1 MKKALFALSL
11 ASLLVLTACEKP
23 TENSTAS
30 SQQGVGFSPKMAES
44 VPALRPQVITLFN
57 QKAEIKYPPQPNE
70 EFGYE
75 QGNLSVSNV
84 IVETGIDWLDQLLW
98 RENLLAINANAVGNA
113 PISKAQIEQ
122 NLAQIYQNQENE
134 LKQNRDLGYSF
145 DLKMAYQ
152 GQRENI
158 ATFSQLTYLYTG
170 GAHGTYHT
178 QYINVDVDKRQI
190 IGLNHLVS
198 EVKKSILTDRLW
210 EVYQERNNG
219 NEPFTSKADFSLS
232 DSFYFSP
239 EGIHFVY
246 PPYALGSYAEG
257 EITLTLTWWAAQ
269 DLINPDYVRKMEM
282 VE

>member
-1 MKKALFALSL
+1 MKKSLFAVSL
-11 ASLLVLTACEKP
+11 ASLFVLTACEKP
-23 TENSTAS
+23 TENPTAS

-44 VPALRPQVITLFN
+44 VPALRPQVISLFN
-57 QKAEIKYPPQPNE
+57 KKAEIKYPPQPNE

-170 GAHGTYHT
+170 GAHGIYNT
-178 QYINVDVDKRQI
+178 QYINVDVDKRKI
-190 IGLNHLVS
+190 IALNDLVS
-198 EVKKSILTDRLW
+198 EAKKSALTDRLW
-210 EVYQERNNG
+210 EVYKERNNG

-269 DLINPDYVRKMEM
+269 DLINPDYLRKMEM